1 MPKQIISASEMERY
15 GYCPLSW
22 YLDSKGVDAEGKEVD
37 TGVEMHKEIGDSLK
51 NLLVEEEK
59 SRETSTTL
67 MTVVGMIMSVVTI
80 ALIILWLSN
89 DALKQNLG
97 VILLIIGIGWML
109 VASFFL
115 YSLLLSTEK
124 IDKLRDDYK
133 LGEETIETP
142 DGLTDE
148 TPVLKSENY
157 NLAGRPDYIIKEGK
171 QRIPVEVKT
180 GRRPQ
185 APFFSHVLQIGAYCL
200 LSEEEFRHKP
210 EFGQIRYGFDNDPHK
225 VVWDSKLRR
234 LVLEKLDE
242 MNDII
247 KGNMEAHRNHKR
259 VGKCNSCSR
268 RKNCPERLTN

>member
-1 MPKQIISASEMERY
+1 M
-15 GYCPLSW
+15 
-22 YLDSKGVDAEGKEVD
+22 
-37 TGVEMHKEIGDSLK
+37 
-51 NLLVEEEK
+51 
-59 SRETSTTL
+59 
-67 MTVVGMIMSVVTI
+67 
-80 ALIILWLSN
+80 
-89 DALKQNLG
+89 
-97 VILLIIGIGWML
+97 
-109 VASFFL
+109 
-115 YSLLLSTEK
+115 
-124 IDKLRDDYK
+124 
-133 LGEETIETP
+133 
-142 DGLTDE
+142 
-148 TPVLKSENY
+148 
-157 NLAGRPDYIIKEGK
+157 
-171 QRIPVEVKT
+171 KT